1 MKPVHNSPKNKVNR
15 ENFVIII
22 FLSVKPNK
30 ISEFRNLPSN
40 VKLQIRN

>member
-1 MKPVHNSPKNKVNR
+1 MKPVHNSLKNKVNR

-30 ISEFRNLPSN
+30 ISEFRFTETFPPM
-40 VKLQIRN
+40 